1 MNRLTVVAVAAVVA
15 LVSGFGLVRYVGGA
29 EERASAAASPV
40 PILVAA
46 VDVPEGMPFADA
58 FAAGSIVQAETLQS
72 IRPATAIVDPAAL
85 QGTIATGLLRAGQVV
100 VDGVF
105 ASPDEDE
112 TIGAP
117 TFADALPDGSVAVSF
132 EASGASA
139 VSDLIRPGDRVNLL
153 VQVPNAAELGLPDSG
168 GPAIVHVFQDLKVL
182 AIGAAVIPP
191 PGSEAGGDTA
201 APGAGTYTVAVA
213 PQDAARL
220 LLLTRQYQ
228 AFLVLVGP
236 ETEPG
241 VLDPVGKGNALPETL
256 TADDAL
262 PSAIGAAP

>member
-46 VDVPEGMPFADA
+46 VDVPEGTPFADA

-85 QGTIATGLLRAGQVV
+85 QGTVATGLLRAGQVV

-191 PGSEAGGDTA
+191 PGSEADEAA
-201 APGAGTYTVAVA
+201 APGPGAYTVAVA

-241 VLDPVGKGNALPETL
+241 VLGPVGKANALPETL

-262 PSAIGAAP
+262 PSVVGAAP